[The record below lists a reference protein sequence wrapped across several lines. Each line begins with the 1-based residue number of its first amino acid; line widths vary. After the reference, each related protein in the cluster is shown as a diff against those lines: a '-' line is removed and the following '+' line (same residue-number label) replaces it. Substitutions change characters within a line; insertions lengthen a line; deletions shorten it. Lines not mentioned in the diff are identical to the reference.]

1 MGNGNYIICQKCE
14 YEREF
19 LLGAGM
25 LWGNIENIIGFM
37 DKRSKEELFSIELV
51 NENVEK
57 NYPLIERNSSWL
69 HWRLMECPYKK
80 DIYFFE

>member
-37 DKRSKEELFSIELV
+37 DKRSKEEASKIQSKRSNLCFG
-51 NENVEK
+51 
-57 NYPLIERNSSWL
+57 
-69 HWRLMECPYKK
+69 
-80 DIYFFE
+80 

>member
-37 DKRSKEELFSIELV
+37 DKRSKEEASKILQ
-51 NENVEK
+51 
-57 NYPLIERNSSWL
+57 
-69 HWRLMECPYKK
+69 
-80 DIYFFE
+80 